1 MIATSKLVSKSSS
14 TQVKTAKGDVLTV
27 HYDKTWEQFRH
38 LQQGFENSRG
48 VRLFYFG
55 GTVEILMPGK
65 AHELF
70 KSVIGFLIEAFL
82 LHREIE
88 FEPTGSMTQEKVEI
102 ASVEAD
108 ESYEIEGLKLSVEVN
123 FTSGDVGK
131 LKRYQALAVDE
142 VWIWEDGVLRV
153 YHLQSDGYEQVSSSL
168 IPALAALDLDL
179 LSSCII
185 IGETSRIKAAKKLLA
200 AYQG

>member
-1 MIATSKLVSKSSS
+1 MIATSKTTAKSS
-14 TQVKTAKGDVLTV
+14 TQVKTVRGDVLTI
-27 HYDKTWEQFRH
+27 HRDKTWEQFKH
-38 LQQGFENSRG
+38 LQQGFENSHG

-70 KSVIGFLIEAFL
+70 KNVIGFLIEAFL
-82 LHREIE
+82 FHRETE
-88 FEPTGSMTQEKVEI
+88 FEPTGSMTQERIEV

-142 VWIWEDGVLRV
+142 VWIWEDGVLRA
-153 YHLQSDGYEQVSSSL
+153 YHLQADGYKPVSRSS
-168 IPALAALDLDL
+168 IPALSVIDLDL
-179 LSSCII
+179 LSNCII
-185 IGETSRIKAAKKLLA
+185 VGETFRIQAAKTLLA
-200 AYQG
+200 AYPN